1 MAAQRTYLCIDL
13 KSFYASVECVE
24 RGLDPMTAHLVV
36 ADPDR
41 TEQTI
46 CLAVSPALKALGVR
60 NRCRIFEIPPTLSFI
75 TARPQMQHYIDC
87 SAEIYAVYL
96 NYLSKEDIH
105 VYSIDE
111 AFLDVTHYL
120 PLYRLSP
127 QELALKIIGEIY
139 TKTGIPA
146 ACGIGTN
153 LYLAK
158 IALDITAK
166 HMEPGPCG
174 ARIGVLDEE
183 TYRSTLWDH
192 RPITDF
198 WRVGRGIA
206 GKLARFGIVTMG
218 QVARADEDLLYRT
231 FGVDAELLIDHAWG
245 REPTTIADIK
255 AFRPQSS
262 SLSSGQ
268 VLCRGY
274 SRQEAR
280 LIVREMA
287 EALSL
292 ELVDQGLAAG
302 SVGLMLGYSH
312 HCPLSPS
319 TGTLSAGAPTS
330 STKELLI
337 LAEQLFDRIAHPR
350 ELIHRVNLTFGQVT
364 EETYC
369 QYDLFH
375 SPQELEREKRMQR
388 TLLSIQK
395 KYGKNAVLKGADL
408 QEEATARQRNQQIG
422 GHRA

>member
-75 TARPQMQHYIDC
+75 TARPQMRHYIDC

-127 QELALKIIGEIY
+127 RELALKIIGDIY
-139 TKTGIPA
+139 AKTGIPA

-287 EALSL
+287 ESLSL

-312 HCPLSPS
+312 RCPLSPS

-330 STKELLI
+330 STKQLLT

-350 ELIHRVNLTFGQVT
+350 EPIHRVNLTFGQVT

-369 QYDLFH
+369 QYDLFR

-388 TLLSIQK
+388 ALLSIQK

>member
-24 RGLDPMTAHLVV
+24 RGLDPMTTNLVV

-46 CLAVSPALKALGVR
+46 CLAVSPSLKALGVR
-60 NRCRIFEIPPTLSFI
+60 NRCRIFEIPPNIHFI
-75 TARPQMQHYIDC
+75 TARPQMRKYIDY
-87 SAEIYAVYL
+87 SADIYAVYL

-111 AFLDVTHYL
+111 AFLDVTYYL
-120 PLYRLSP
+120 PLYRLNP
-127 QELALKIIGEIY
+127 RELAIRIIQDIY
-139 TKTGIPA
+139 DKTGVPA

-158 IALDITAK
+158 VALDITAK
-166 HMEPGPCG
+166 HMEPGPYG
-174 ARIGVLDEE
+174 ARIGVLDEAK
-183 TYRSTLWDH
+183 YRATLWDH

-206 GKLARFGIVTMG
+206 GKLGRFGIVTMG
-218 QVARADEDLLYRT
+218 QVARADQELLYRT

-255 AFRPQSS
+255 AFRPRSS

-268 VLCRGY
+268 VLSRGY
-274 SRQEAR
+274 SRREAQ
-280 LIVREMA
+280 LIVREMTD
-287 EALSL
+287 ALTL
-292 ELVDQGLAAG
+292 ELVDQHLTTS
-302 SVGLMLGYSH
+302 SVSLMLGYSRR
-312 HCPLSPS
+312 CPLPPA
-319 TGTLSAGAPTS
+319 TGTISAGAPTS
-330 STKELLI
+330 STKQLLA
-337 LAEQLFDRIAHPR
+337 LANQLFDRIAHPR
-350 ELIHRVNLTFGQVT
+350 ELIHRVTLVFGQLT
-364 EETYC
+364 EETFC
-369 QYDLFH
+369 QYDLFQ
-375 SPQELEREKRMQR
+375 SPEELEREKRMQH

-395 KYGKNAVLKGADL
+395 KYGKNAILKGMDL
-408 QEEATARQRNQQIG
+408 QAEATTRLRNQQIG